1 MARLEVDVCGYC
13 GLISGVMRVGDLWQ
27 GRWYCSDECKHAA
40 EVAAVMAQSDDMRQ
54 QLEDAHVQLRDALTQ
69 REEMRLHRED
79 MRLQL
84 LEERLQRV
92 EDRQQLYDTRQQLE
106 DTRMQLENAR
116 RQLRR
121 TLHCWP
127 SRRSWSTAGCGRRPR
142 RRRRRSCIWSGCVR
156 GVQPELAQRQCAVAL
171 VCSTIVYAESR

>member
-1 MARLEVDVCGYC
+1 MPRLEVDVCGYC

-84 LEERLQRV
+84 
-92 EDRQQLYDTRQQLE
+92 EDV
-106 DTRMQLENAR
+106 RMQLENAR

-121 TLHCWP
+121 TLQLLAEQALLVD
-127 SRRSWSTAGCGRRPR
+127 RR
-142 RRRRRSCIWSGCVR
+142 VR
-156 GVQPELAQRQCAVAL
+156 EEAHRELEDVTLQ
-171 VCSTIVYAESR
+171 

>member
-40 EVAAVMAQSDDMRQ
+40 EVAAVMAQSDDMRL

-79 MRLQL
+79 MHLQL
-84 LEERLQRV
+84 QQERLLRV
-92 EDRQQLYDTRQQLE
+92 EDRQQLYDTRLQLE
-106 DTRMQLENAR
+106 DARMQLEDAR
-116 RQLRR
+116 RQLRD
-121 TLHCWP
+121 TLQLLGEQALLVDRRVREEAQDEAREAQLYLERMR
-127 SRRSWSTAGCGRRPR
+127 SRRST
-142 RRRRRSCIWSGCVR
+142 
-156 GVQPELAQRQCAVAL
+156 
-171 VCSTIVYAESR
+171 